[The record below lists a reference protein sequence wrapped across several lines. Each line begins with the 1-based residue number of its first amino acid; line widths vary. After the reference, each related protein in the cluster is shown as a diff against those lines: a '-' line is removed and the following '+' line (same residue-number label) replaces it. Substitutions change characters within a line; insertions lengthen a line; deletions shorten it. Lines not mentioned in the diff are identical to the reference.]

1 MSSSEISKPSV
12 RIWVDADA
20 CPRPIKDL
28 LFRTSQRRNVGLVLV
43 ANQTM
48 NAPDNEL
55 IKVITVPHG
64 ADKADDRIVSQ
75 LNAGDIVV
83 TQDIP
88 LAARA
93 VELECVAIGVRG
105 ELFDESSIGNRLA
118 TRNLMD
124 HLRSAGMETSGPR
137 AFDSKDL
144 QKFANQLVRT
154 LTKSL
159 RKN

>member
-1 MSSSEISKPSV
+1 
-12 RIWVDADA
+12 
-20 CPRPIKDL
+20 
-28 LFRTSQRRNVGLVLV
+28 
-43 ANQTM
+43 M

-55 IKVITVPHG
+55 INVITVPHG

-144 QKFANQLVRT
+144 QKFANQLDRT